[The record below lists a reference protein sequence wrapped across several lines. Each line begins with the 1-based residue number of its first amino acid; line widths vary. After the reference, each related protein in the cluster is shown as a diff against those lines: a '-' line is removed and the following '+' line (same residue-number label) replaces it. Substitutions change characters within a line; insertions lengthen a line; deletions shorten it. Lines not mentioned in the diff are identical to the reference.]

1 MCLETLLIGCLFWPL
16 FGAFVS
22 GFCGNYLGSKYASY
36 FAVFGLLMS
45 FFLAVY
51 ALFCVGFQ
59 HSVVTIS
66 LFTCFQVP
74 VFVLDNF
81 YASAP
86 FYKVTWA
93 LLFDS
98 LTSVML
104 IVVTSVS
111 SLVHLY
117 ATSYMEADPHKSRF
131 FSCLSL
137 FTFFM
142 LMLVTAENYFQ
153 LFVGWEGVGL
163 CSYLLITFWY
173 TRLQANKSAL
183 QAVVVNKV
191 GDLTLV
197 FALLLIFLVY
207 HDTSFEHVFSF
218 SSLQLLSLNFY
229 LSYWS
234 CSLGEIIGFFFFVG
248 AVAKSAQIGLHTWL
262 LSAMEGPTPV
272 SALLHAAT
280 MVTAGIFLMIRSHP
294 LLQYAPTTLTL
305 MIIFGALTAFF
316 AATCGLVQHD
326 IKKIIAFSTC
336 SQLGYMFYA
345 CGLGNFTAS
354 LYHLTNHAFFKALL
368 FLCAG
373 AIIHVLQGE
382 QDLRRMGGLAR
393 VMPITYISMLIA
405 SLSLLGF
412 PFLSGFYSKDILI
425 ELAWSHYTIP
435 GTFAFWLATMA
446 AFLTAFYSTRLLF
459 FAFLSKPNGYKVIYK
474 GVHEVDEVMLW
485 SFRPLIIGSIFCG
498 FTIKTLFISFSAPFF
513 LSAQLNSLPGFN
525 VLMDSE
531 FLPFY
536 VKLIPVVFSFAGL
549 FAALFLYNNN
559 AFIYFL
565 TGLQMNSYFFQEIHF
580 FFIKKWYFDILYNS
594 YIATYIYKVGS
605 SLYALGDQGLLEFF
619 GPQGIFYQLS
629 RVPYFKSV
637 DTTIQYNLVLAA
649 LSILMFFFFGFF

>member
-234 CSLGEIIGFFFFVG
+234 CSLGEIIGFFFLLVPLPN
-248 AVAKSAQIGLHTWL
+248 LHKLAYILGCYRPWKVLPQFLHYCMQPPWL
-262 LSAMEGPTPV
+262 PPV
-272 SALLHAAT
+272 S
-280 MVTAGIFLMIRSHP
+280 F
-294 LLQYAPTTLTL
+294 
-305 MIIFGALTAFF
+305 
-316 AATCGLVQHD
+316 
-326 IKKIIAFSTC
+326 
-336 SQLGYMFYA
+336 
-345 CGLGNFTAS
+345 
-354 LYHLTNHAFFKALL
+354 
-368 FLCAG
+368 
-373 AIIHVLQGE
+373 
-382 QDLRRMGGLAR
+382 
-393 VMPITYISMLIA
+393 
-405 SLSLLGF
+405 
-412 PFLSGFYSKDILI
+412 
-425 ELAWSHYTIP
+425 
-435 GTFAFWLATMA
+435 
-446 AFLTAFYSTRLLF
+446 
-459 FAFLSKPNGYKVIYK
+459 
-474 GVHEVDEVMLW
+474 
-485 SFRPLIIGSIFCG
+485 
-498 FTIKTLFISFSAPFF
+498 
-513 LSAQLNSLPGFN
+513 
-525 VLMDSE
+525 
-531 FLPFY
+531 
-536 VKLIPVVFSFAGL
+536 
-549 FAALFLYNNN
+549 
-559 AFIYFL
+559 
-565 TGLQMNSYFFQEIHF
+565 
-580 FFIKKWYFDILYNS
+580 
-594 YIATYIYKVGS
+594 
-605 SLYALGDQGLLEFF
+605 
-619 GPQGIFYQLS
+619 
-629 RVPYFKSV
+629 
-637 DTTIQYNLVLAA
+637 
-649 LSILMFFFFGFF
+649 